1 MAITADMVK
10 KLREETGA
18 GVLDCK
24 KALEQTDGDFEA
36 AAEILREKGLAAA
49 AKKSTREAHEGIVG
63 SYIHM
68 GSKVAALVEVNCE
81 TDFVARTEE
90 FQTLARDLAM
100 QVVASRPRYVHRN
113 EIPAD
118 VLEEERASVAAS
130 GEGSGKSADVV
141 EKMIDGKMEKFYA
154 EAVLL
159 DQPFIKDPSKTV
171 GNLITESIAK
181 LGENVVVRRFARIEI
196 GEEL

>member
-1 MAITADMVK
+1 MVK

-24 KALEQTDGDFEA
+24 KALEETGGDFEQ
-36 AAEILREKGLAAA
+36 AAEILRQKGLAAA
-49 AKKSTREAHEGIVG
+49 AKKSTREAHEGMVG

-68 GSKVAALVEVNCE
+68 GAKVAALVELNCE

-100 QVVASRPRYVHRN
+100 QVVASRPRFVSREH
-113 EIPAD
+113 IPAG
-118 VLEEERASVAAS
+118 VLEQERAAAAQ
-130 GEGSGKSADVV
+130 GEGSGKSAEVR
-141 EKMIDGKMEKFYA
+141 EKMIDGKMEKFYQ
-154 EAVLL
+154 ETVLL
-159 DQPFIKDPSKTV
+159 EQPFIKDPSKSV
-171 GNLITESIAK
+171 GNLITESVAK
-181 LGENVVVRRFARIEI
+181 LGENIVVRRFARLEI

>member
-1 MAITADMVK
+1 MVK

-24 KALEQTDGDFEA
+24 KALEQTDGDFEQ
-36 AAEILREKGLAAA
+36 AAEILRQKGLAAA

-68 GSKVAALVEVNCE
+68 GAKVAALVELNCE
-81 TDFVARTEE
+81 TDFVARTDE

-100 QVVASRPRYVHRN
+100 QVVASRPRYVHRQD
-113 EIPAD
+113 IPAD
-118 VLEEERASVAAS
+118 VLEQERASITAQ
-130 GEGSGKSADVV
+130 GEVSNKPTDVV
-141 EKMIDGKMEKFYA
+141 DKMIDGKMEKFYQ
-154 EAVLL
+154 ETVLL
-159 DQPFIKDPSKTV
+159 EQPYIKDPGKSV
-171 GNLITESIAK
+171 GDLITASVAK
-181 LGENVVVRRFARIEI
+181 LGENIVVRRFARFEI